1 MPGGPSP
8 IMTGL
13 VLCMSAIYNRGKESF
28 FIFIEITLLGSV
40 LIFWLCVCLSE
51 REREREELDY
61 KLLLMK
67 NLQFNWVF
75 FYNIIYYNYD
85 IIIVG
90 NTNI

>member
-40 LIFWLCVCLSE
+40 LTFWLCVCLSE
-51 REREREELDY
+51 RERGGERERRV
-61 KLLLMK
+61 KL
-67 NLQFNWVF
+67 Q
-75 FYNIIYYNYD
+75 
-85 IIIVG
+85 IVV
-90 NTNI
+90 NEKSAV